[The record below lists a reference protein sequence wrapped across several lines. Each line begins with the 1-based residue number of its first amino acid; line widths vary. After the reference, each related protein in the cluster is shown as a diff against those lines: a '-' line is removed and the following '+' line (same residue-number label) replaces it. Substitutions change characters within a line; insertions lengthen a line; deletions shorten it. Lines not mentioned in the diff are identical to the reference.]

1 MIRVVVVDDQAV
13 VRAGFQ
19 TILAGQP
26 DIDVVGEA
34 ADGLEALQVV
44 NAEQPD
50 VVLMDI
56 RMPRLDGL
64 EATRRMLRRG
74 DAVRVLIMTTFD
86 LDEYVYE
93 AAACRRVGFPPQG
106 HRSRRSRP
114 CRTHGRRRRRVAGA
128 DGDPAPDRCLRR
140 ARSDR
145 TSTRSPVLASLTGR
159 EREVLEC
166 VARGMSN
173 AEIAAELFVGEAT
186 VKSHVASV
194 LLKLD
199 VRSRVH
205 AVIAA
210 YELGVVQ
217 PGDGDAARELE
228 EAPAERERA
237 AGRTGCPRSRSPC
250 RCARRRRLP
259 RRACASRFRPDTR
272 PTGC

>member
-1 MIRVVVVDDQAV
+1 VIRLVVVDDQAV

-19 TILAGQP
+19 TILAAQP

-44 NAEQPD
+44 NAERPD

-64 EATRRMLRRG
+64 EATRRMMSRG
-74 DAVRVLIMTTFD
+74 DPVRVLIMTTFD

-93 AAACRRVGFPPQG
+93 ALR
-106 HRSRRSRP
+106 
-114 CRTHGRRRRRVAGA
+114 AGA
-128 DGDPAPDRCLRR
+128 SGFLLKDVGREELARAVRTVAAGDALLAPTVTRR
-140 ARSDR
+140 LIDAFVHRAPTGRAESAA
-145 TSTRSPVLASLTGR
+145 LASLTAR

-217 PGDGDAARELE
+217 PGEGDAT
-228 EAPAERERA
+228 RA
-237 AGRTGCPRSRSPC
+237 A
-250 RCARRRRLP
+250 RR
-259 RRACASRFRPDTR
+259 
-272 PTGC
+272 

>member
-13 VRAGFQ
+13 VRAGFH
-19 TILAGQP
+19 TILSAQP
-26 DIDVVGEA
+26 DIEVVGEA
-34 ADGLEALQVV
+34 ADGLEALQIV

-64 EATRRMLRRG
+64 ESTRRMLGRG
-74 DAVRVLIMTTFD
+74 DPVRVLIMTTFD

-93 AAACRRVGFPPQG
+93 ALL
-106 HRSRRSRP
+106 
-114 CRTHGRRRRRVAGA
+114 AGA
-128 DGDPAPDRCLRR
+128 SGFLLKDIGRDELARAVRTVAAGDALLAPTVTRR
-140 ARSDR
+140 LIDAFVKRAPSGPTD
-145 TSTRSPVLASLTGR
+145 SSALASLTSR

-210 YELGVVQ
+210 YELGVIQ
-217 PGDGDAARELE
+217 PGDGD
-228 EAPAERERA
+228 P
-237 AGRTGCPRSRSPC
+237 
-250 RCARRRRLP
+250 ARRS
-259 RRACASRFRPDTR
+259 SR
-272 PTGC
+272 

>member
-1 MIRVVVVDDQAV
+1 VVVDDQAV
-13 VRAGFQ
+13 VRAGFH
-19 TILAGQP
+19 TILSAQP
-26 DIDVVGEA
+26 DIEVVGEA

-44 NAEQPD
+44 NTEQPD

-64 EATRRMLRRG
+64 EATRRMLGRG
-74 DAVRVLIMTTFD
+74 DPVRVLIMTTFD

-93 AAACRRVGFPPQG
+93 ALLAGASGFLLKDIGRDELARAVQTVAAGDALLAPTVTRRLIDAFV
-106 HRSRRSRP
+106 
-114 CRTHGRRRRRVAGA
+114 RRRPAGPA
-128 DGDPAPDRCLRR
+128 DAS
-140 ARSDR
+140 A
-145 TSTRSPVLASLTGR
+145 LASLTSR
-159 EREVLEC
+159 EREVLGC

-186 VKSHVASV
+186 VKSHVANV

-217 PGDGDAARELE
+217 PGDGDAVR
-228 EAPAERERA
+228 
-237 AGRTGCPRSRSPC
+237 RS
-250 RCARRRRLP
+250 
-259 RRACASRFRPDTR
+259 SR
-272 PTGC
+272 

>member
-1 MIRVVVVDDQAV
+1 MIRLVVVDDQAV

-19 TILAGQP
+19 TILAAQP
-26 DIDVVGEA
+26 DIEVVGEA
-34 ADGLEALQVV
+34 ADGVEALQVV
-44 NAEQPD
+44 NAERPD

-64 EATRRMLRRG
+64 EATRRMLSRG
-74 DAVRVLIMTTFD
+74 DPVRVLIMTTFD

-93 AAACRRVGFPPQG
+93 ALR
-106 HRSRRSRP
+106 
-114 CRTHGRRRRRVAGA
+114 AGA
-128 DGDPAPDRCLRR
+128 SGFLLKDVGREDLARAVRTVAEGDALLAPTITRR
-140 ARSDR
+140 LIDAFVRRGPMARTESGA
-145 TSTRSPVLASLTGR
+145 LASLTAR

-186 VKSHVASV
+186 VKSHVAGV

-210 YELGVVQ
+210 YELGLVA
-217 PGDGDAARELE
+217 PGDGDATRARN
-228 EAPAERERA
+228 R
-237 AGRTGCPRSRSPC
+237 
-250 RCARRRRLP
+250 
-259 RRACASRFRPDTR
+259 
-272 PTGC
+272 